1 MVVSQWTKGL
11 AWLGVLLLNLFFIYF
26 SMLRGLQR
34 GHDWQ
39 LMYLTACV
47 VQFSIEV
54 VFYETSECALIHYLI
69 PDLARNEIH
78 SVQFVLHKAI
88 ESLWGDVPGGELLL
102 NAPEYLFVSTQLA
115 NAFPNL
121 LESMVVRSYF
131 SFSPGE
137 LSKKWRISH
146 FSLTSSPLSMW
157 SWSRGRVRRFT
168 VTALT
173 TAALQ
178 YLGAF
183 SPTLQRV
190 MIHSLQPLAL
200 SAMYFVF
207 DLMLRHPLYF
217 LPFGSVA
224 LYVLYRLVE
233 GEYRRRDQEMGEG
246 RQEIHP
252 LEVDPVDKAKENG
265 KESLPLPLQP
275 SRSSSSSSVV
285 LCEMIGDNEE
295 AKSLVES
302 ESESENEVASEVDGS
317 EDWEVDAQQCHP
329 YFVSSSESEI
339 LTGGSS
345 RGIEFVSG
353 NVRERKSRGYSED
366 SALLFGSDISDNFSS
381 LQDERFGDGE
391 GGSSIGHEEDESEAL
406 SCSDGDSDVYGYDL
420 SSDEEDAEADKEED
434 DDSLS
439 DSSLEGS

>member
-1 MVVSQWTKGL
+1 MVVSPWTKGL

-54 VFYETSECALIHYLI
+54 VFYETSECALIHYVI

-88 ESLWGDVPGGELLL
+88 ESLWVDVPGGELLL

-131 SFSPGE
+131 TFSPGE

-146 FSLTSSPLSMW
+146 FSVSSPLSMW

-173 TAALQ
+173 TAILQ
-178 YLGAF
+178 SLGAF

-190 MIHSLQPLAL
+190 LIHSLQPLVL
-200 SAMYFVF
+200 SGMYFVF
-207 DLMLRHPLYF
+207 DLLLRHPLYF
-217 LPFGSVA
+217 IPFGSLL
-224 LYVLYRLVE
+224 LYVVYRVVE
-233 GEYRRRDQEMGEG
+233 GEYRRRSQEAEEV
-246 RQEIHP
+246 RQDIHP
-252 LEVDPVDKAKENG
+252 ISTPTTPTEEQGEKLSP
-265 KESLPLPLQP
+265 PQ
-275 SRSSSSSSVV
+275 SSSSLVL
-285 LCEMIGDNEE
+285 LCEMIGGGGGGCDDEE
-295 AKSLVES
+295 GKSIV
-302 ESESENEVASEVDGS
+302 ENEVDSGVDISSGSGSGSGSGTISGVDGS
-317 EDWEVDAQQCHP
+317 EEWEAAVDTQQCNP
-329 YFVSSSESEI
+329 YFVSSSDSDVNR
-339 LTGGSS
+339 GNS
-345 RGIEFVSG
+345 RGLG
-353 NVRERKSRGYSED
+353 VRERKSRGYSED
-366 SALLFGSDISDNFSS
+366 SALMFGSDISDSFLS
-381 LQDERFGDGE
+381 LQQQQEEEEGE
-391 GGSSIGHEEDESEAL
+391 GEEGASGGDEDEGGESLDL
-406 SCSDGDSDVYGYDL
+406 SCSDGDGYEI
-420 SSDEEDAEADKEED
+420 SSDEELDG
-434 DDSLS
+434 SLS
-439 DSSLEGS
+439 DSS